1 MKRLKKQQKA
11 AQSQPNT
18 APNQATAPSQQQ
30 PAAKTEQPPQHPVYK
45 QYPQT
50 ITLKSV
56 TDESVQSANG
66 QLQEESNDFTH
77 DDFAKAWKEF
87 AKAEGARRPRLSA
100 LLCSQIPPMPDN
112 GLIFRFKVDSMTVK
126 DYLKKNIHNALEG
139 YLRANL
145 HNSGIVLRFELE
157 GEQTD
162 DSANEGTKKENLPY
176 TSKEKYVYMLEK
188 NPALKL
194 LRDTFDLETD

>member
-1 MKRLKKQQKA
+1 MKRLKKQKKA
-11 AQSQPNT
+11 AQSQQNT
-18 APNQATAPSQQQ
+18 TANQAPAPSQQQ

-50 ITLKSV
+50 ISLKSV

-66 QLQEESNDFTH
+66 QLQEENNDFTH
-77 DDFAKAWKEF
+77 DDFAKVWKDF

-100 LLCSQIPPMPDN
+100 LLGSQIPKMPDS
-112 GLIFRFKVDSMTVK
+112 GLTFRFQVDSMTVK

-145 HNSGIVLRFELE
+145 HNTGIVLRFELE

-162 DSANEGTKKENLPY
+162 DTANEGTKKENLPY

>member
-18 APNQATAPSQQQ
+18 VQNQASAPFQQQ
-30 PAAKTEQPPQHPVYK
+30 QEATTAQPPQHPVYK

-56 TDESVQSANG
+56 TDESLQSANG
-66 QLQEESNDFTH
+66 QLQEESNDFTPG
-77 DDFAKAWKEF
+77 DFAKVWNDFAKAES
-87 AKAEGARRPRLSA
+87 ARRPRLSA

>member
-18 APNQATAPSQQQ
+18 IQNQATAPSQQQ

-50 ITLKSV
+50 ISLKSV

-77 DDFAKAWKEF
+77 DDFAKVWKEF

-100 LLCSQIPPMPDN
+100 LLSSQVPKMPDS
-112 GLIFRFKVDSMTVK
+112 GLTFRFDVDSMTVK
-126 DYLKKNIHNALEG
+126 DYLKKNIRNTLEG

>member
-11 AQSQPNT
+11 AQSQQNT
-18 APNQATAPSQQQ
+18 TANQAPAPSQQQ

-50 ITLKSV
+50 ISLKSV

-100 LLCSQIPPMPDN
+100 LLSSQVPKMPDS
-112 GLIFRFKVDSMTVK
+112 GLTFRFDVDSMTVK
-126 DYLKKNIHNALEG
+126 DYLKKNIRSTLEG

-145 HNSGIVLRFELE
+145 HNSGIVLQIELE